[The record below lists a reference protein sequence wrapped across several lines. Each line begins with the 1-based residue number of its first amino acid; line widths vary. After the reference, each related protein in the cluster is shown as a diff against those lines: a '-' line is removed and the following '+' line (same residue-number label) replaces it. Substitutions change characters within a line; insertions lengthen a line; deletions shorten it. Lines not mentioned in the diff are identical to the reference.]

1 MTRRKRSWLQQWRRV
16 KRQVRSRLHYL
27 LFLLLCSLL
36 LSGCVRYDVGVNVV
50 GQYQGTITQH
60 IQLGEQL
67 TNFSQRE
74 VQDWLKTLEQRAK
87 ALHGKAKRN
96 SDTDLE
102 ITIPFSNGADLHRKF
117 NQFFNPTQQTPE
129 QLATDPSQ
137 DIIELSA
144 GLGFTQSN
152 FLLVER
158 DRLRLEVDLRSLGG
172 LNGETAFLLNANTLL
187 NLQFSLTTPWGARAI
202 AAEDSL
208 VQRLGPQT
216 IWQLQPGQLNYI
228 EAVFWVPS
236 FLGLGTVV
244 IIALVVAGSGLKQRF
259 FTPAIPP
266 APTVAD

>member
-1 MTRRKRSWLQQWRRV
+1 MTRTQRGWTQQWRQV

-27 LFLLLCSLL
+27 LFLLLCGLF
-36 LSGCVRYDVGVNVV
+36 LSGCVRYDVGVTVA

-87 ALHGKAKRN
+87 ALKGKAKRI
-96 SDTDLE
+96 SETDLE
-102 ITIPFSNGADLHRKF
+102 LTIPFSNGAELNRKF
-117 NQFFNPTQQTPE
+117 NQFFNPTQQTPA
-129 QLATDPSQ
+129 QLATDPAT
-137 DIIELSA
+137 DIVELSA

-172 LNGETAFLLNANTLL
+172 LSGDSAFLFNANSLL

-202 AAEDSL
+202 AAENTP
-208 VQRLGPQT
+208 VQRLGQQT

-244 IIALVVAGSGLKQRF
+244 IIALVVAGSWLKRRF
-259 FTPAIPP
+259 FSPSDSLAE
-266 APTVAD
+266 AP